1 MYITYSILFI
11 YPSYLFTSYHNDIKK
26 GRSDIS
32 KLIGYPLGWLM
43 WGIYHLVNNYGIAI
57 LIFTVLIRLL
67 LFPLS
72 VNQQKSTAAMSAINP
87 KLEQLK
93 KKYANNQQKL
103 QEEQMKLY
111 SEENI
116 NPMASCLPMVLQLV
130 FLYGVFDVIYKPLTH
145 ILRLS
150 ATEIELLKNTT
161 AQFFEGNNAFNSRP
175 ELYIVSAMQN
185 PANMQTYLD
194 AGVTQSVMDQVMGF
208 HNKLFGFIDL
218 GIIPKSVIEGGFT
231 FSAQNVGLILIPV
244 IAGLL
249 QLFTTIYSTAKQKKL
264 NPDASQAMGSMNA
277 MLYAMPLMSVWIG
290 FGFAAGLGFYWICS
304 SLVGLV
310 QMVVLNK
317 IYTPEYVQKLIE
329 KDKAKNK
336 TKKRSGLMQK
346 YNEMMQEQMRQNQ
359 QQTTESKPVDDD
371 GNKLSNAKMKEYEK
385 KIIAEARRRQ
395 AEKYGDDLDDEGPV

>member
-1 MYITYSILFI
+1 
-11 YPSYLFTSYHNDIKK
+11 
-26 GRSDIS
+26 
-32 KLIGYPLGWLM
+32 M

>member
-1 MYITYSILFI
+1 MYITCSILFI
-11 YPSYLFTSYHNDIKK
+11 YPSYHNDIKK